1 MKLIFDIGFNKG
13 EFTAVCIEK
22 YPACEVV
29 GVEANMDLFHR
40 VRKKP
45 YLTLLHKLVSHKDG
59 EKIDFFIEFG
69 QDGISTASQEF
80 MQNSRF
86 KKGSKYLSPNS
97 AQWINM
103 GKVETITLDTLID
116 TYGSPDVIKIDVE
129 GYEYNVIAGLNKKAG
144 KICFECH
151 EEEKEKLH
159 KTIKHLRKIDYN
171 KFGFI
176 GYFEEG
182 DSFEKLTYSEV
193 GDPYLIEPRGYF
205 PWEEIESDL
214 KKCFNPERRVNYGMI
229 WCK

>member
-13 EFTAVCIEK
+13 EFTDVCIKK
-22 YPACEVV
+22 YPACKVV

-45 YLTLLHKLVSHKDG
+45 YLTLLNNLVSQKDG

-97 AQWINM
+97 AQWINA
-103 GKVETITLDTLID
+103 GKVETITLDTLVD

-129 GYEYNVIAGLNKKAG
+129 GYEYNVIAGLSKKAG

-159 KTIKHLRKIDYN
+159 KTIKHLRGIGYN

-182 DSFEKLTYSEV
+182 DSFERLTYSEV
-193 GDPYLIEPRGYF
+193 GDPYLIEPANYF
-205 PWEEIESDL
+205 LWKEIEPELD
-214 KKCFNPERRVNYGMI
+214 KCFQPERRVNYGMV